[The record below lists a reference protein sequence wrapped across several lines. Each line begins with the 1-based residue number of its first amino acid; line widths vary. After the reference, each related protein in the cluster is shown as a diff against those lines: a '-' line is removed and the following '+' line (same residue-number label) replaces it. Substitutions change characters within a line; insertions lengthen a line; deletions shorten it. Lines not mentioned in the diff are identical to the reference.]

1 MTGYRGRLGIYEVM
15 ESGWKRSGRSS
26 SSRTFNLE
34 ALRQGARAVGMK
46 TMFEDGLR
54 KVELAQTTIEE
65 VLRVIR
71 E

>member
-1 MTGYRGRLGIYEVM
+1 MNRSDATIRLE
-15 ESGWKRSGRSS
+15 K
-26 SSRTFNLE
+26 
-34 ALRQGARAVGMK
+34 LRELAREGGMK

-54 KVELAQTTIEE
+54 KVELARTTLDE

>member
-1 MTGYRGRLGIYEVM
+1 MTGYRGRLGIYEAFEVDEKM
-15 ESGWKRSGRSS
+15 KELIIAPH
-26 SSRTFNLE
+26 FDLE
-34 ALRQGARAVGMK
+34 AVRTQARDSGMK

-54 KVELAQTTIEE
+54 KVELAFTTLEE